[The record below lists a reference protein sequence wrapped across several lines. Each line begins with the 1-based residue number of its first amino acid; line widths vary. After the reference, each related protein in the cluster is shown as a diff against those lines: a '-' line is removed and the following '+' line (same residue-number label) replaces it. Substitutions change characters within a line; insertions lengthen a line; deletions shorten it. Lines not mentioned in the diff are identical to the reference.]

1 MELLQGADIQFK
13 RQHRLDV
20 ALVQNF
26 PMALVFLPAADIP
39 RFVGLGKVDLG
50 ITGQDMVAE
59 SGPDISSQVS
69 EVLPLGFGK
78 CKLQVQVPDPA
89 LQPRGSAAAQSPLKS
104 VQDLIGSR
112 IATSF
117 DQLAGQYFSKLESEA
132 QSTKKT
138 EIQFVSGSVETACAL
153 GIADA
158 IVDLVESGETMRACG
173 LAAIAT
179 LLESQAVLIRSAVP
193 HARSDTKLINLISN
207 RLRGVIAAQRYVLCT
222 YNITKQNLP
231 AALEITPGRRAATV
245 MPLEDETWNAVSA
258 MIVRSEAAN
267 IMDRLEA
274 AGASDI
280 LITTIANSRA

>member
-1 MELLQGADIQFK
+1 MQFK

-39 RFVGLGKVDLG
+39 RFVGLGNVDLG

-59 SGPDISSQVS
+59 SGDAIASKVT

-78 CKLQVQVPDPA
+78 CKLQVQVPDPN
-89 LQPRGSAAAQSPLKS
+89 LQPRGSLAAKAPMKTLD
-104 VQDLIGSR
+104 DLVGCR

-117 DQLAGQYFSKLESEA
+117 DHLAGAYFSDLDKRVNSG
-132 QSTKKT
+132 KNT
-138 EIQFVSGSVETACAL
+138 EIQFVSGSVEAACAL
-153 GIADA
+153 GIADG

-173 LAAIAT
+173 LAPIAT
-179 LLESQAVLIRSAVP
+179 LLESQATLIRSALP
-193 HARSDTKLINLISN
+193 HARSDTKLINLITN
-207 RLRGVIAAQRYVLCT
+207 RIRGVIAAQRYVLCT
-222 YNITKQNLP
+222 YNITKANLP
-231 AALEITPGRRAATV
+231 VALEITPGRRAATV
-245 MPLEDETWNAVSA
+245 MPLEEESWNAVSA
-258 MIVRSEAAN
+258 MIVRSEAAT

-280 LITTIANSRA
+280 LITTISNSRA